1 MAEVVE
7 SKENE
12 NKKSGLQTI
21 YVGTKPLIRYVM
33 AAIALYLNE
42 RPNKLKIAARGR
54 AISRAVDVAE
64 VLRTLYLKG
73 ILHVEDVKIHTDRIE
88 DKKNPGKTDRVSS
101 MEILLGKKRGSS
113 PEDAK
118 LEPTP

>member
-7 SKENE
+7 SKEDE

-73 ILHVEDVKIHTDRIE
+73 ILDVEDVKIHTDRIE
-88 DKKNPGKTDRVSS
+88 DKKSPGKTDRVSS
-101 MEILLGKKRGSS
+101 MEILLRKKEEVLQRKQS
-113 PEDAK
+113 
-118 LEPTP
+118 